1 MGFVTASGSG
11 AVGLTEYINAPADI
25 YNCHSATAIYC
36 YTLAGTLSAS
46 LSSLDSDGFTLY
58 WPSTISGV
66 TIHYLALGGTDIT
79 GAMVKTWTAK
89 GSTGSQSITGVGFKP
104 SVVINIGTSDT
115 SGPPHVS
122 AGTAWGPIDSGAM
135 DGSGNQWARSDRF
148 YNNCN
153 RYELTNACIVGVDV
167 NTGVDYQAAYTSMD
181 SDGFTINWSKCA
193 AAAYFYS
200 LCLTGG
206 SYQVGNWVKS
216 TSAASDTIT
225 LGITPQAIF
234 VESAC
239 MTATSSSIN
248 NEMRMFG
255 ASDGTNNHVV
265 TTTYDVSGAYQ
276 YWDTT
281 NSILIP
287 ATHNTTGTIG
297 TLGSFASS
305 QFVASYST
313 YDSVATEICYIAF
326 SAASTG
332 YTAYP
337 AVISVESQPIIP
349 PFTIDHTNTPTVIS
363 PEAAPIVPPFTISC
377 SLTSVVAAAEC
388 TPINAIASLSAQLIT
403 TTVVAT
409 EAQPIDIVP
418 SIVVVITTTVALA
431 ECNPVGATAPI
442 SAQVLTT
449 TVVASEA
456 RENDPSFTID
466 ASLTTTVVASEA
478 APISI
483 IPSIVVVITTTVV
496 EPVASV
502 VDPTAPIS
510 LQTLTTVVVPIE
522 AVPVDPTAPI
532 SVQSITLSVIGTE
545 ANIIDATAPI
555 SVQLLTTTVISPE
568 ASAVDP
574 TAPISIQTI
583 TTVAIGTEAQIF
595 DATAP
600 ISVQAITLSV
610 VETEAKIVDATA
622 PISVQLLTTSVLG
635 TEVSQIDLIPKI
647 DAALTTTVVATEARE
662 IDPSFTIDCSLT
674 LTVNETEIYAVD
686 VSDIVIWSG
695 TFVADF
701 NLDERTDLKVYG
713 IAQKSDGS
721 PYPLDGVTIE
731 WNMRDKHGTILVTK
745 STSDGSIM
753 IEDSASG
760 MFSFNLTTTDTDFNL
775 EPTYERPAVCRQE
788 ARIIEGEDEYVG
800 ARGRIFVMP
809 SQT

>member
-1 MGFVTASGSG
+1 MTFYSKVGSFTAPAGAGYQSTTGVGFTPKAIIFWYGAVSNSSGAWHGGGTSYTGGNASGMGFVTASGSG

-418 SIVVVITTTVALA
+418 SIVVVITTTV
-431 ECNPVGATAPI
+431 
-442 SAQVLTT
+442 
-449 TVVASEA
+449 
-456 RENDPSFTID
+456 
-466 ASLTTTVVASEA
+466 
-478 APISI
+478 
-483 IPSIVVVITTTVV
+483 V

>member
-11 AVGLTEYINAPADI
+11 AVGLTEYINAPDDI

-510 LQTLTTVVVPIE
+510 LQTLTTVVV
-522 AVPVDPTAPI
+522 
-532 SVQSITLSVIGTE
+532 
-545 ANIIDATAPI
+545 
-555 SVQLLTTTVISPE
+555 
-568 ASAVDP
+568 
-574 TAPISIQTI
+574 
-583 TTVAIGTEAQIF
+583 
-595 DATAP
+595 
-600 ISVQAITLSV
+600 
-610 VETEAKIVDATA
+610 
-622 PISVQLLTTSVLG
+622 
-635 TEVSQIDLIPKI
+635 
-647 DAALTTTVVATEARE
+647 ATEARE

-788 ARIIEGEDEYVG
+788 ARIIDGSNQFVG
-800 ARGRIFVMP
+800 LRGRAFIMP
-809 SQT
+809 TQT